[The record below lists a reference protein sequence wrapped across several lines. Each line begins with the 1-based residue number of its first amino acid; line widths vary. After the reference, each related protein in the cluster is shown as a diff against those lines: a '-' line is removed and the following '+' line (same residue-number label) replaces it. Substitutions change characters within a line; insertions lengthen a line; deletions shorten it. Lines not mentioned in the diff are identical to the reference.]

1 MQVHVQGE
9 SKYSPS
15 LSLSP
20 LTLSLSPSLP
30 LPPSLSLS
38 LSLSLPPPPSLSLSL
53 SLPYLPSGCWSA
65 LIPVRTACLLILL
78 KSSPNISRQDSAVYV
93 IAM

>member
-1 MQVHVQGE
+1 MYKVKVHVNILLLCLCL
-9 SKYSPS
+9 SLPPS
-15 LSLSP
+15 LP
-20 LTLSLSPSLP
+20 PSLP
-30 LPPSLSLS
+30 LSL
-38 LSLSLPPPPSLSLSL
+38 SLSLSL